1 MCSLCFSHRTEHNTD
16 FRDSH
21 ICRPETA
28 KGEKKKQRCGPCVF
42 LCARMHLLGWMAP
55 TQNRDQDSCLC
66 AGSKK
71 SQQVECRV
79 PLCVQSSGLHGGDCT
94 QKKEETGSGLRTW
107 LLEQFA
113 WGHLST
119 MQIQKIAEL
128 AVLDARSSR
137 IKDLDEIGQ
146 AGTAGRHATRHS
158 RS

>member
-1 MCSLCFSHRTEHNTD
+1 
-16 FRDSH
+16 
-21 ICRPETA
+21 
-28 KGEKKKQRCGPCVF
+28 
-42 LCARMHLLGWMAP
+42 MAP
-55 TQNRDQDSCLC
+55 TQNRDQDSSLC

-71 SQQVECRV
+71 RQQVERCV
-79 PLCVQSSGLHGGDCT
+79 PLCARIMAHEPPAKKRKLKSSGLHEGDCT
-94 QKKEETGSGLRTW
+94 QKKEGTGSGLRTW

-137 IKDLDEIGQ
+137 IKDLGEIGQ
-146 AGTAGRHATRHS
+146 AGTSGRHATRHS